1 MKLEYLD
8 EYIVNKNGI
17 KCHVLDVEKLDF
29 SHALDAI
36 KSEPTIVLRANGN
49 EVINTIINGLVES
62 SYETCEGDAIFQNSE
77 EDRYVP
83 RDLNGNA
90 FKYDN
95 LREYGY
101 VDVLEEFIYNEYK
114 AKKVVN
120 NRKNK
125 VLYQVI
131 EEPTVIKNKFGEHNH
146 QFLFSGSSLVK
157 DNKTNKIRGV
167 AKIPFNDTYRIINK
181 IVITSGKKYIDIDAY
196 GAIFAYKKLL
206 RSLGMDAYAISS
218 SPLNES
224 ISPLIKD
231 LGFEFDSL
239 DDFSNTKFIVLDVS
253 NPEFFDESVRVED
266 IIEVIDHH
274 VGYSDYWNSQNVKCD
289 IEFIGSVCTTIYEY
303 IINNKKEDILDKSIC
318 KLLLAGILDNTIDLK
333 SSNTTER
340 DIIAYNELMRI
351 GNIEELWVHEYFES
365 CYKDPDN
372 NLEEYLINDIK
383 IENVSPLLPTVIG
396 QLIVLDINTVFNNID
411 IINKV
416 FSEYDK
422 WMINIISI
430 FDGVSYLFA
439 SDLEV
444 LNNLNSLFKGT
455 IKDNYLIL
463 DKCILRKEIMKI
475 AKEKSN
481 N

>member
-1 MKLEYLD
+1 MELKYLE
-8 EYIVNKNGI
+8 
-17 KCHVLDVEKLDF
+17 
-29 SHALDAI
+29 
-36 KSEPTIVLRANGN
+36 
-49 EVINTIINGLVES
+49 
-62 SYETCEGDAIFQNSE
+62 
-77 EDRYVP
+77 
-83 RDLNGNA
+83 
-90 FKYDN
+90 KY
-95 LREYGY
+95 
-101 VDVLEEFIYNEYK
+101 
-114 AKKVVN
+114 
-120 NRKNK
+120 
-125 VLYQVI
+125 
-131 EEPTVIKNKFGEHNH
+131 
-146 QFLFSGSSLVK
+146 
-157 DNKTNKIRGV
+157 KTNR
-167 AKIPFNDTYRIINK
+167 

-196 GAIFAYKKLL
+196 GAIFAYRKLL

-231 LGFEFDSL
+231 LGYEFDSL

-253 NPEFFDESVRVED
+253 NPDFFDESVRDED

-303 IINNKKEDILDKSIC
+303 IINNKKEDILDESIC

-340 DIIAYNELMRI
+340 DITAYNELMRI

-365 CYKDPDN
+365 CYKDLDN

-416 FSEYDK
+416 FSKYDK
-422 WMINIISI
+422 WMLNIISI
-430 FDGVSYLFA
+430 FDGISYLFA

-481 N
+481 